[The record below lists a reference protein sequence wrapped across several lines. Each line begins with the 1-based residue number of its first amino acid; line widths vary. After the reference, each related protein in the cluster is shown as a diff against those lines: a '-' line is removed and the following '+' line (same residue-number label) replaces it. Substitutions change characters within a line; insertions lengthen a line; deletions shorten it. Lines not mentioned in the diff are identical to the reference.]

1 LNKEIIMRYL
11 GSVVGVVGLAILC
24 GCTLGGALSSEDTVV
39 RGDWGGVHAGLT
51 LTDQRGTI
59 SYDCAHGGLDGPVRR
74 DRAGHFDV
82 AGVHVREHGGPVR
95 IGEVPDS
102 VPARY
107 LGQVNGDRMVL
118 RVLVGPDTLGPF
130 ALQQGVAPQLFRCL

>member
-1 LNKEIIMRYL
+1 MRYL
-11 GSVVGVVGLAILC
+11 GSGFGVGLAALC
-24 GCTLGGALSSEDTVV
+24 GCTMSGAPASDGAVLGGA
-39 RGDWGGVHAGLT
+39 WGGVHAGLT
-51 LTDQRGTI
+51 LSPDGGAI
-59 SYDCAHGGLDGPVRR
+59 AYDCAHGGLTVPVRP
-74 DRAGHFDV
+74 DRTGAFDV

-95 IGEVPDS
+95 IGEIPDS

-130 ALQQGVAPQLFRCL
+130 ALQRDVPPQLFRCL